1 MFDIKKDEMLSKI
14 HQYKLIRPDGWC
26 NISVHEIIASE
37 KAKIDFIAVPNLVVQ
52 DADKQYFGIGDS
64 VENALSDCLSKIK
77 QLNINPLFPNLDES
91 YQQVEKP
98 SAPKD

>member
-1 MFDIKKDEMLSKI
+1 MFDIKEDEMLSKM

-37 KAKIDFIAVPNLVVQ
+37 KAQIDFIAVPNLVIQ

-64 VENALSDCLSKIK
+64 VENALSDCLGKIK
-77 QLNINPLFPNLDES
+77 HLNINTLFPNLDES
-91 YQQVEKP
+91 YQQLEKP